1 MSLLSNLKRE
11 ANFLVKQRYFLAFLT
26 VVFLLS
32 VFAVWSGISETQT
45 QLNTIERL
53 QEKDALDRESVLA
66 HQSSYGGAAYYSFH
80 LTYSAPSP
88 MAFAS
93 MGQRDIYPW
102 KHRVRMLALEG
113 QIYETDTENPELSF
127 LGRFD
132 FAFLISVLL
141 PLFIILLLHDLRS
154 SEREAGRYDL
164 LITTAGQKKSLWLS
178 RAVILT
184 TALGIAVL
192 APFIIGALYTHAPLF
207 SVVLIISVVMG
218 HLAFWM
224 LLTLGYTA
232 SNVAA
237 KQSSAQIASVLL
249 AIWLGLAVLVPVG
262 SDMAI
267 DNMVHSPNGGEIVLT
282 QREAVNNAWD
292 IPFAETWE
300 PFIAT
305 HPEWK
310 NHIEME
316 SHFEWK
322 WYYAFQQVGDQ
333 KAETLS
339 KAYRNASLEKD
350 RLASRFALISP
361 PMLAQRLLSSI
372 AETNTLA
379 AMKYEQE
386 VRDYHKK
393 LRQFYYPL
401 IFNKTEFNQ
410 KNLLGLPQFIT
421 FKNTLNTHKE
431 KI

>member
-53 QEKDALDRESVLA
+53 QEKGALDRESVLA

-305 HPEWK
+305 
-310 NHIEME
+310 
-316 SHFEWK
+316 
-322 WYYAFQQVGDQ
+322 YAFQQVGDQ

-350 RLASRFALISP
+350 RLASLFALISP